1 MPLAHNHK
9 KTFLVTS
16 LVGTSWSTSVVAGI
30 MPAPSNVPEVSTA
43 GALAAIIVV
52 VGLAV
57 LIYERRK
64 SRS

>member
-1 MPLAHNHK
+1 MPLAHNPK
-9 KTFLVTS
+9 RALLVAS
-16 LVGTSWSTSVVAGI
+16 LVWTGWSTSVAAGI
-30 MPAPSNVPEVSTA
+30 VPAPSNVPEVSTA